1 MVDATGT
8 IFSPNGNKY
17 LATEHFNYGSWL
29 WDFISSYKVARTM
42 THKDSVKAV
51 VFSPDGKYLATTSE
65 DKAAWVWSATS
76 GQQVARL
83 KHGDSVVSI
92 AFSRDGKYLA
102 TASWDGTARVWETT
116 SGREI
121 TRLIT
126 EEAATLST
134 LKKFKQTSGND
145 FSYENTLAFSPDGK
159 YLVKVGLDKTVR
171 MWEVSSGHEVMRLNN
186 DAPHIVKLNKLDPP
200 NLSAVTFS
208 PDGRYLATIT
218 NGYWKSKE
226 PSSDSKEASSVRVWE
241 VNSGREVARM
251 NNDSDHVK
259 AIAFSPDGRYL
270 AMATS
275 YNTYDNPESNVSL
288 WETASGRKIAYMQ
301 SIGDAEYL
309 AGYPSAVKVI
319 TFSPDG
325 KYLAGIGGVSD
336 KNIWVWEASSG
347 RGVALLSHDDSV
359 NTISFS
365 PDGKYLG
372 TASKDKTAR
381 VWRIPSSSGREIR
394 RTHSVSGGNSQTTKT
409 FRVRQTIGVGEAV
422 EAARIIHKDN
432 VVAVAFSPDG
442 KYLATASNDKT
453 AQVQLWRREDL
464 MAEAC
469 ARLTRNLAEYE
480 WKLYL
485 PGEPYH
491 KTCPNLPV
499 PEFND
504 VPELR

>member
-1 MVDATGT
+1 
-8 IFSPNGNKY
+8 
-17 LATEHFNYGSWL
+17 
-29 WDFISSYKVARTM
+29 M

-51 VFSPDGKYLATTSE
+51 VFSPDGKYLATTSK
-65 DKAAWVWSATS
+65 DKTAWVWSATS

-116 SGREI
+116 RGREI
-121 TRLIT
+121 TRIIT

-134 LKKFKQTSGND
+134 LKKFRRTSGND
-145 FSYENTLAFSPDGK
+145 FSYEFTYEDTLAFSPDGK

-171 MWEVSSGHEVMRLNN
+171 MWEVSSRREVMRLNN
-186 DAPHIVKLNKLDPP
+186 DAPHIGKLNKLDPP

-218 NGYWKSKE
+218 NGYRKSKQA
-226 PSSDSKEASSVRVWE
+226 SSDSKAASSVRVWE

-251 NNDSDHVK
+251 NYDSEHVK
-259 AIAFSPDGRYL
+259 TITFSRDGRYLATATSLDGKSFPDSNVSLWETTSGRKIAQMQHIEDAEYRTDYPREVKTIAFSPDGRYL
-270 AMATS
+270 AGTGSNKDKSIWVWEATS
-275 YNTYDNPESNVSL
+275 
-288 WETASGRKIAYMQ
+288 GRGVAYM
-301 SIGDAEYL
+301 SHEDSVNAIA
-309 AGYPSAVKVI
+309 
-319 TFSPDG
+319 FSPDG
-325 KYLAGIGGVSD
+325 KYLA
-336 KNIWVWEASSG
+336 
-347 RGVALLSHDDSV
+347 
-359 NTISFS
+359 
-365 PDGKYLG
+365 
-372 TASKDKTAR
+372 TASNDKTAR
-381 VWRIPSSSGREIR
+381 VWQIPNSSGREVTRINNFN
-394 RTHSVSGGNSQTTKT
+394 GKD
-409 FRVRQTIGVGEAV
+409 FRVQRTIGVREVV
-422 EAARIIHKDN
+422 EVARITHEDN

-469 ARLTRNLAEYE
+469 VRLTRNLEEYE

-485 PGEPYH
+485 PSEPYH
-491 KTCPNLPV
+491 KTCPSLPV
-499 PEFND
+499 PNRNE